1 MDNHIFRSALGGFN
15 RQDVTEYIERTRKE
29 AEEAAARLEEQV
41 KTLQDSEAEARASL
55 ETCTQEKEELDK
67 QLKDMTLKY
76 THAKNNWDAQSEA
89 KESFRADVARQ
100 NDVIRELTAEKERLT
115 GRVGEL
121 EQQAESLRREKERL
135 TQLELDA
142 QRRSEETEAKA
153 SQEARAVVEAA
164 RRQAEEIT
172 DKAKAQAEDITA
184 KASTQAEAIVAE
196 AKAQA
201 EVLLRETEEQV
212 EGTVSQ
218 FGALF
223 SSFETIAGHL
233 NNELRKM
240 DVTVSQLPISFNHL
254 RDSLQTLLERAK
266 KR

>member
-29 AEEAAARLEEQV
+29 AEQAAERLEEQI
-41 KTLQDSEAEARASL
+41 KTLQASEAEAREAL
-55 ETCTQEKEELDK
+55 ESCSQEKENLDQ
-67 QLKDMTLKY
+67 QLKEMTLQY
-76 THAKNNWDAQSEA
+76 TEAKDHWDTESAA
-89 KESFRADVARQ
+89 KESLQADVDRQ
-100 NDVIRELTAEKERLT
+100 EKTIRTLTAENENLSH
-115 GRVGEL
+115 RVREL
-121 EQQAESLRREKERL
+121 EQQAEVQRREKERL

-153 SQEARAVVEAA
+153 GEEAQNIVADAN
-164 RRQAEEIT
+164 RQAEEIVG
-172 DKAKAQAEDITA
+172 KAQAQADDITA
-184 KASTQAEAIVAE
+184 KASTQAETIVAE

-212 EGTVSQ
+212 QGTVNQ
-218 FGALF
+218 FAVMF
-223 SSFETIAGHL
+223 NTFETITDHL

-240 DVTVSQLPISFNHL
+240 NVTVSQLPISFHHL
-254 RDSLQTLLERAK
+254 RDSLEALLERSK

>member
-29 AEEAAARLEEQV
+29 AEQAAERLEEQI
-41 KTLQDSEAEARASL
+41 KTLQASEAEAREAL
-55 ETCTQEKEELDK
+55 ESCSQEKENLDQ
-67 QLKDMTLKY
+67 QLKEMTLQY
-76 THAKNNWDAQSEA
+76 TEAKDHWDTESAA
-89 KESFRADVARQ
+89 KESLQADVDRQ
-100 NDVIRELTAEKERLT
+100 EKTICTLTAENENLSR
-115 GRVGEL
+115 RVREL
-121 EQQAESLRREKERL
+121 EQQAEVQRREKERL

-153 SQEARAVVEAA
+153 GEEAQNIVADAN
-164 RRQAEEIT
+164 RQAEEIVG
-172 DKAKAQAEDITA
+172 KAQAQADDITA
-184 KASTQAEAIVAE
+184 KASTQAETIVAE

-212 EGTVSQ
+212 QGTVNQ
-218 FGALF
+218 FAVMFNTL
-223 SSFETIAGHL
+223 ETITDHL

-240 DVTVSQLPISFNHL
+240 NVTVSQLPISFHHL
-254 RDSLQTLLERAK
+254 RDSLEALLERSK

>member
-41 KTLQDSEAEARASL
+41 KTLQASEAEAREAL
-55 ETCTQEKEELDK
+55 ESCTQEKEDLDQK
-67 QLKDMTLKY
+67 LKDMTLQY

-100 NDVIRELTAEKERLT
+100 KGTIEDLTAENEKLSQ
-115 GRVGEL
+115 RVQEL
-121 EQQAESLRREKERL
+121 ERQAESLRREKERL

-142 QRRSEETEAKA
+142 QRRSEETEARA
-153 SQEARAVVEAA
+153 SEEARSVVDAA

-172 DKAKAQAEDITA
+172 ARAQTQADDITA
-184 KASTQAEAIVAE
+184 KADAHAEAIVAE

-212 EGTVSQ
+212 EGTVNQ
-218 FGALF
+218 FAALF
-223 SSFETIAGHL
+223 SSFETITGHL

-254 RDSLQTLLERAK
+254 RDSLQALLERAK